1 VKLQQKGKKI
11 QSKEKK
17 IGDEFF
23 YKKKRKEK
31 KGPDTT
37 DQP

>member
-1 VKLQQKGKKI
+1 MKLQQKGKKI

-17 IGDEFF
+17 MGDEFF
-23 YKKKRKEK
+23 LKKKEK
-31 KGPDTT
+31 KGPDTM

>member
-1 VKLQQKGKKI
+1 MKLQQKGKKI

-17 IGDEFF
+17 MGDEFF
-23 YKKKRKEK
+23 FFKK

>member
-1 VKLQQKGKKI
+1 MKLQQKGKKI

-17 IGDEFF
+17 MGDEFF
-23 YKKKRKEK
+23 FLKKK